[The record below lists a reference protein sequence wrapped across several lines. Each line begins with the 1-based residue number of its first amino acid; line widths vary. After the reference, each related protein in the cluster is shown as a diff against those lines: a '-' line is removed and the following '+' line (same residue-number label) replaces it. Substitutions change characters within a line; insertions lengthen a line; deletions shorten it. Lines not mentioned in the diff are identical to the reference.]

1 MAKHLDFDITVLDDR
16 NDYEE
21 INNIK
26 IITGDIVKNIH
37 DLEITPNT
45 YVVIASRGHR
55 LDLDALREFIKM
67 DVKYIGMVGS
77 KAKVHQVT
85 TQVLEEGV
93 NKELFEKLYSPIG
106 LNFSNGTPEEIA
118 IEILSEIL
126 LVKNNGFLEHRRI
139 KIK

>member
-1 MAKHLDFDITVLDDR
+1 
-16 NDYEE
+16 
-21 INNIK
+21 
-26 IITGDIVKNIH
+26 
-37 DLEITPNT
+37 
-45 YVVIASRGHR
+45 
-55 LDLDALREFIKM
+55 M